1 MRGMLA
7 AEKIGEVD
15 HPCRLGRDRRRHDIV
30 ELGDVAAHDPDLL
43 AEVPVGRGAG
53 IDVHADHFLAA
64 LRQQRHEAAAD
75 EAGSTEDQCRHR
87 CLSLR
92 DGRIA

>member
-7 AEKIGEVD
+7 AEKIGEVHD
-15 HPCRLGRDRRRHDIV
+15 PRRLGRDRRRHDIV

-43 AEVPVGRGAG
+43 AEMPVGRGAG
-53 IDVHADHFLAA
+53 VDVHADDFFAA

-75 EAGSTEDQCRHR
+75 KAGSAEDQV
-87 CLSLR
+87 ST
-92 DGRIA
+92 